1 MKKFISKNI
10 QTIALVLL
18 MLMSFISCRR
28 GNRTTIETNDGSSS
42 QKIEYAGRII
52 FSQDQTRIESIAKGG
67 YVKFTRNG
75 KSVEAELGRDG
86 KVTYEFNGDSKV
98 NVLDDDQKQFMSFAI
113 KTIIKER
120 AKLRGNK
127 NY

>member
-1 MKKFISKNI
+1 
-10 QTIALVLL
+10 
-18 MLMSFISCRR
+18 MSFISCRR

-42 QKIEYAGRII
+42 QKIEYLGRIV
-52 FSQDQTRIESIAKGG
+52 FSEDQTRIESIAKGG

-75 KSVEAELGRDG
+75 RSVEAKNGHDG
-86 KVTYEFNGDSKV
+86 KVAYEFNGDSEV
-98 NVLDDDQKQFMSFAI
+98 NVLDDDQKQFLSYAI

-120 AKLRGNK
+120 AKLRANK

>member
-1 MKKFISKNI
+1 MKKFINKHI

-28 GNRTTIETNDGSSS
+28 GNRTTIETNDGSTS
-42 QKIEYAGRII
+42 QKIEYAGRIA
-52 FSQDQTRIESIAKGG
+52 FSEDLTRIESIAKGG
-67 YVKFTRNG
+67 YVKFTYNG
-75 KSVEAELGRDG
+75 RSVEAKNGHDG
-86 KVTYEFNGDSKV
+86 KVAYEFDGDSKV
-98 NVLDDDQKQFMSFAI
+98 NTLNADQKQFLGFAI

-120 AKLRGNK
+120 AKLRANK

>member
-42 QKIEYAGRII
+42 QKIEYAGRIV
-52 FSQDQTRIESIAKGG
+52 FSPDQTRIESIAKGG
-67 YVKFTRNG
+67 YVKFTRDG
-75 KSVEAELGRDG
+75 KSVEAKNGHDG
-86 KVTYEFNGDSKV
+86 KVAYEFDGDSEV
-98 NVLDDDQKQFMSFAI
+98 NKLTDDQKQFLGFAI
-113 KTIIKER
+113 KTIIQER

>member
-10 QTIALVLL
+10 QTIALILL

-28 GNRTTIETNDGSSS
+28 GNRTIIETNDGSAS
-42 QKIEYAGRII
+42 QKIEYSGRIV

-75 KSVEAELGRDG
+75 RSVEAKNGHNG
-86 KVTYEFNGDSKV
+86 KVAYEFNGDSEV
-98 NVLDDDQKQFMSFAI
+98 NVLDDNQKQFLSDAI

-120 AKLRGNK
+120 AKLRANK

>member
-1 MKKFISKNI
+1 MKKFISKNL

-42 QKIEYAGRII
+42 QKIEYLGRIV
-52 FSQDQTRIESIAKGG
+52 FSEDQTRIESIAKGG

-75 KSVEAELGRDG
+75 RSVEAKNGHDG
-86 KVTYEFNGDSKV
+86 KVAYEFNGDSEV
-98 NVLDDDQKQFMSFAI
+98 NVLDDDQKQFLSYAI

-120 AKLRGNK
+120 AKLRANK